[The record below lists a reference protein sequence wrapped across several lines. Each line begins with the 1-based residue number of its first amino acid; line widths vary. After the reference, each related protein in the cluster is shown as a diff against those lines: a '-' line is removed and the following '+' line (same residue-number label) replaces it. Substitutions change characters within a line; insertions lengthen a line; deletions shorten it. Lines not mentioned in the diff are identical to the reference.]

1 MSPYIFAK
9 AIHEG
14 RTIELYHLGFVKRD
28 YSYID
33 DIVAGTIA
41 VLDKPA
47 EASQATVSTI
57 SAPRAARTSSTSSP
71 CSRRRWAARPRS
83 S

>member
-14 RTIELYHLGFVKRD
+14 RTIELFHLGFVKRD

-33 DIVAGTIA
+33 DIVDGTIA
-41 VLDKPA
+41 MLDKPA
-47 EASQATVSTI
+47 EAAATGSTI
-57 SAPRAARTSSTSSP
+57 SAPRVARTSSTSSR
-71 CSRRRWAARPRS
+71 CSRRRWAAKRRS